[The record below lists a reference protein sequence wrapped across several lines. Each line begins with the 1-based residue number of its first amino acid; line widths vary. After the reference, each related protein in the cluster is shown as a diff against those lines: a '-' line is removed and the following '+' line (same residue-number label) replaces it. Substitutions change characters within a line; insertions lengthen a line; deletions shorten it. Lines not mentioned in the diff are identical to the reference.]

1 MTTKLACSY
10 AILKFLPYAETGEF
24 VNIGVALVCPAIRF
38 FGVRTTHRVQR
49 VNNFFKE
56 LDPSIYR
63 TGLAHFKDTVH
74 DIEQIVGDAVE
85 REQMIFPVEHAR
97 ILDLFR
103 NFTCP
108 REAMFQF
115 GGNRA
120 VLAANPEQKL
130 EELYCDYV
138 ERQFAKNKQYQEQ
151 LMEKHLRQ
159 IFIEKQISRDYRSES
174 LGNDRYSVPVPF
186 VHYEHENPVKAI
198 KPLDLDKDSSTKIFE
213 HGDQWITRVRR
224 LRDIGAI
231 PERMLFVV
239 RQPSCNVPCVE
250 AAQEI
255 QNELQ
260 KLEMN
265 VVPFTD
271 EDAITDFA
279 KISKPA

>member
-1 MTTKLACSY
+1 
-10 AILKFLPYAETGEF
+10 
-24 VNIGVALVCPAIRF
+24 
-38 FGVRTTHRVQR
+38 
-49 VNNFFKE
+49 
-56 LDPSIYR
+56 
-63 TGLAHFKDTVH
+63 
-74 DIEQIVGDAVE
+74 
-85 REQMIFPVEHAR
+85 
-97 ILDLFR
+97 
-103 NFTCP
+103 
-108 REAMFQF
+108 
-115 GGNRA
+115 
-120 VLAANPEQKL
+120 
-130 EELYCDYV
+130 
-138 ERQFAKNKQYQEQ
+138 
-151 LMEKHLRQ
+151 
-159 IFIEKQISRDYRSES
+159 
-174 LGNDRYSVPVPF
+174 
-186 VHYEHENPVKAI
+186 
-198 KPLDLDKDSSTKIFE
+198 LDLDKDSSTKIFE